1 MKDKNV
7 RCGILTAQYAEAPKT
22 EIGSDVINSVP
33 LSASNK
39 KAFDILSSGDG
50 SPFEFVQEVKFGDK
64 YPATDGTIFDK
75 SYADSY
81 SEKANS
87 VPIPGSA
94 YGHTALHV
102 EKERVR
108 NHVYVTAAKVVSE
121 DTMLLRHY
129 VSNKMDKN
137 DYDSLVSEIKAGLI
151 STSLFGLYKYKTAAG
166 KDGTQVVHAIKSV
179 GKERN
184 DLVEWD
190 QTGMASKMIATSQKD
205 VIDEYNEG
213 DTPMDL
219 NYDELIAALKDTMTK
234 NRTDHVA
241 VMKDLGLNIEVLTAA
256 HKADLAVLGKVRQI
270 AAGGDVEQIVTDAVA
285 AQGNSFAT
293 LGDAAI
299 EKEFGHDPE
308 LKKSVSGLFG
318 IKVGSQKD
326 IAGEIDRLKGLD
338 AIKIIAAKNAD
349 GRQHVAGGGT
359 TKGKGIQIGSNFKE
373 SK

>member
-1 MKDKNV
+1 
-7 RCGILTAQYAEAPKT
+7 
-22 EIGSDVINSVP
+22 
-33 LSASNK
+33 
-39 KAFDILSSGDG
+39 
-50 SPFEFVQEVKFGDK
+50 
-64 YPATDGTIFDK
+64 
-75 SYADSY
+75 
-81 SEKANS
+81 
-87 VPIPGSA
+87 
-94 YGHTALHV
+94 
-102 EKERVR
+102 
-108 NHVYVTAAKVVSE
+108 
-121 DTMLLRHY
+121 
-129 VSNKMDKN
+129 
-137 DYDSLVSEIKAGLI
+137 
-151 STSLFGLYKYKTAAG
+151 
-166 KDGTQVVHAIKSV
+166 
-179 GKERN
+179 
-184 DLVEWD
+184 
-190 QTGMASKMIATSQKD
+190 
-205 VIDEYNEG
+205 
-213 DTPMDL
+213 MDL

-293 LGDAAI
+293 LRDAAI